1 MFHISKGQ
9 LDLSTETVDEIV
21 RKIGEKELEDMTLR
35 KVMKF
40 AYFCKHPDHVK
51 NPITALAWGNKII
64 DVHPG
69 HFRLLAAYFSGQKFI
84 DTIFLHT
91 DDEVKDIATDL
102 KPFDDAILLKQYGS
116 DFWQITI
123 GDQKTYFND
132 EGYINETNM
141 YESVWNDIHERFG
154 EIEWNL
160 KRERLWTTDNG
171 KSIDKYKKVRI
182 YDPLHFYSSLFN
194 LIR

>member
-1 MFHISKGQ
+1 MFKISRGK
-9 LDLSTETVDEIV
+9 LNLKTETVDEIV
-21 RKIGEKELEDMTLR
+21 RKIGEKELEEMTIR

-40 AYFCKHPDHVK
+40 VYFCKYPEHVK

-69 HFRLLAAYFSGQKFI
+69 HFRLLAAYFSGQDHI

-91 DDEVKDIATDL
+91 DNEVHDIATDL
-102 KPFDDAILLKQYGS
+102 KSFEDPILLKQYGAN
-116 DFWQITI
+116 FWQITVE
-123 GDQKTYFND
+123 DQKKYFND
-132 EGYINETNM
+132 EGYINETEM
-141 YESVWNDIHERFG
+141 YESVWKDIYTRFG

-160 KRERLWTTDNG
+160 KRQRLWTTDNG

-182 YDPLHFYSSLFN
+182 YDPIHFYSSLFN